1 MGLMPAQQEVPTKDA
16 ETSSESVEKPEPKK
30 REEKKRS
37 YDTLSD
43 ENPLI
48 CRGID

>member
-1 MGLMPAQQEVPTKDA
+1 MPAQEEVKTKPA
-16 ETSSESVEKPEPKK
+16 ETRGESAQTTEPKK
-30 REEKKRS
+30 REDKKRS

-43 ENPLI
+43 ENPMI

>member
-1 MGLMPAQQEVPTKDA
+1 MPAQDDAQTKPA
-16 ETSSESVEKPEPKK
+16 ETRSESAQKTEPKK
-30 REEKKRS
+30 RDEKKQRS

-48 CRGID
+48 CRGRD

>member
-1 MGLMPAQQEVPTKDA
+1 MPEQHPSSQQDQQAEVA
-16 ETSSESVEKPEPKK
+16 RTSSAKIIEDH
-30 REEKKRS
+30 RKKRS
-37 YDTLSD
+37 GYDTLSD